1 MFFLLSGF
9 LVLNSITFDLRNTR
23 RNDSEGICLFTDR
36 QLSRE
41 QRPFDLPTVG
51 RWKGLCLQGNKQLK
65 FML

>member
-1 MFFLLSGF
+1 MFCLLSGF
-9 LVLNSITFDLRNTR
+9 FVLNPLTFDLRNTR
-23 RNDSEGICLFTDR
+23 LNDSEGICLFSAR